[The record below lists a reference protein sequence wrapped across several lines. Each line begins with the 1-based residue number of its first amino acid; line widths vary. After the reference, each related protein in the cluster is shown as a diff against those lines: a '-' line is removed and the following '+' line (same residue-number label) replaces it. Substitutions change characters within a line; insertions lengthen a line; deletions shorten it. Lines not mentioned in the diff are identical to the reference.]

1 MTFEQTTGT
10 RAQVWHGT
18 AKKTS
23 GGLTKSAL
31 MMNKH
36 GRIVSRKKHN
46 TAKKEKRLV
55 KAGFLTKKGHFG
67 FIKKGTRRHR
77 SRKMRGGDG
86 DDIDM
91 GEESSSDEEEMET
104 MGGRRRRKMRGG
116 TASKSGMMMPSPFA
130 SSPQARAIG
139 ASGGSR
145 RRGSRRMRG
154 GMVYGG
160 PLSPLAYDG
169 EGVGTSGVALQF
181 VAGQH

>member
-1 MTFEQTTGT
+1 MTFEQTTGS

-23 GGLTKSAL
+23 GGLTKSGL

-67 FIKKGTRRHR
+67 FIKKESRAHKGRKG
-77 SRKMRGGDG
+77 SRKMRGG
-86 DDIDM
+86 M
-91 GEESSSDEEEMET
+91 
-104 MGGRRRRKMRGG
+104 
-116 TASKSGMMMPSPFA
+116 AL
-130 SSPQARAIG
+130 
-139 ASGGSR
+139 
-145 RRGSRRMRG
+145 
-154 GMVYGG
+154 GG

-169 EGVGTSGVALQF
+169 KGVGTSGVDVQF
-181 VAGQH
+181 VAGNAG

>member
-1 MTFEQTTGT
+1 MTFEQTNGS

-23 GGLTKSAL
+23 GGLTKTAL

-46 TAKKEKRLV
+46 TAKREKRLV

-77 SRKMRGGDG
+77 SK
-86 DDIDM
+86 
-91 GEESSSDEEEMET
+91 
-104 MGGRRRRKMRGG
+104 KMRGG
-116 TASKSGMMMPSPFA
+116 TGNAVGIGNLGAPLD
-130 SSPQARAIG
+130 RALV
-139 ASGGSR
+139 AGGR
-145 RRGSRRMRG
+145 RRSRRMRG
-154 GMVYGG
+154 GMAYGG

-169 EGVGTSGVALQF
+169 KGIGTSGVDLQF
-181 VAGQH
+181 VAGNAG